1 LLETERIISVK
12 DMRILEL
19 NAHSLGVKRDFLM
32 ESAGRG
38 LADFV
43 VEKIKNFH
51 GEKKTISVVIF
62 SGLGNNGGDGF
73 VAARYL
79 TWYDD
84 FDITVMLL
92 GLPSSI
98 RSKEAFRNFQIL
110 DDMECSV
117 KILKITDSS
126 QVRSLKGLLGSADVV
141 IDSLLGTGVSGV
153 LREPYFS
160 AVKAILDHG
169 SNAFIVSVDVPT
181 GVDPDTGNV
190 SDIAVKAD
198 VTVTFHSVKKG
209 LLKAKEY
216 VGEIKVVNIGIP
228 SEAGLFVGPGDV
240 LVNVVERKPAAHK
253 GDFGRVLIIGGS
265 KMFSGAPALSAMAA
279 LRTGSDL
286 AIIIA
291 PESVSSAIKSFSPNL
306 IVQPLEGEIITS
318 DLLMFNLLKMI
329 EKAKSI
335 VIGPG
340 LGSFEES
347 MEAAKAAIEFCQEK
361 NIPLVIDADAIKAV
375 ADFQIKF
382 KKDSVVITPHEGEL
396 KTLFGEKFIPSNL
409 DERMLFIKEKA
420 AQINATILFKAPY
433 DIISEGD
440 RVKINRTGNPG
451 MTVGGTGDVLTG
463 IVGTFLSQGKDTFSS
478 ACVSAYIN
486 GFAGDL
492 AVEERGFHIIATDV
506 IEKIPRTFKKAEELT
521 EI

>member
-1 LLETERIISVK
+1 MLETERSVSVK

-19 NAHSLGVKRDFLM
+19 NAHALGVKRDFLM
-32 ESAGRG
+32 ENAGRS

-43 VEKIKNFH
+43 VEKMKNSR
-51 GEKKTISVVIF
+51 GEKKGFSVMIF
-62 SGLGNNGGDGF
+62 AGLGNNGGDGF

-84 FDITVMLL
+84 FDITVVLL
-92 GLPSSI
+92 GSPSSI

-110 DDMECSV
+110 EEMELSV
-117 KILKITDSS
+117 KILKVTDSS
-126 QVRSLKGLLGSADVV
+126 QVRSLKGQLGSADVI
-141 IDSLLGTGVSGV
+141 IDSLLGTGVSGA

-169 SNAFIVSVDVPT
+169 STAFIVSVDVPT
-181 GVDPDTGNV
+181 GVDPDMGKV

-198 VTVTFHSVKKG
+198 ATVTFHSVKKG

-228 SEAGLFVGPGDV
+228 PEAGLFVGPGDI
-240 LVNVVERKPAAHK
+240 LVNIVERKTTAHK

-286 AIIIA
+286 AIIMT
-291 PESVSSAIKSFSPNL
+291 PESVSSAIRTFSPNI

-318 DLLMFNLLKMI
+318 DVLMPSLLKMV
-329 EKAKSI
+329 EKAKSM

-347 MEAAKAAIEFCQEK
+347 LEAAKEAIEFCQEK

-382 KKDSVVITPHEGEL
+382 KKDSAVVTPHTGEL
-396 KTLFGEKFIPSNL
+396 KTLFGEKSIPSNL
-409 DERMLFIKEKA
+409 DERMCFIKEKA
-420 AQINATILFKAPY
+420 TQIKATILFKAPY
-433 DIISEGD
+433 DIISDGD

-478 ACVSAYIN
+478 ACVSAYIC

-492 AVEERGFHIIATDV
+492 AVEEKGFHIVATDV
-506 IEKIPRTFKKAEELT
+506 IEKISRAFKKAEELMET
-521 EI
+521 